1 MLVSRKCRVLEGA
14 FRGRMVSFLVIHR
27 FYYFDFYSGIPLS
40 FISMSGTMPN
50 MNMDGGGTKKPTT
63 LDL

>member
-1 MLVSRKCRVLEGA
+1 
-14 FRGRMVSFLVIHR
+14 MVSFLVIHR